1 MNVFTP
7 FEGLT
12 IMQVLCACC
21 HVNTTVDFKGFIKS
35 NKTSSTRLSSSC
47 VWVSSLIMTT
57 SKGSKTKM
65 PWQIFVQC
73 HIMLFS
79 LSNLCPLL
87 AIILVKLAY
96 HVIIKPFPFAM
107 SFFQGLVLH
116 VLCFPWLSCYHFNLC
131 H

>member
-7 FEGLT
+7 FGGLR
-12 IMQVLCACC
+12 IRQVLCVCC
-21 HVNTTVDFKGFIKS
+21 HVNTTVGFIKS

-65 PWQIFVQC
+65 PCQIFVQYDV
-73 HIMLFS
+73 MLLS
-79 LSNLCPLL
+79 LSNLLPLL

-116 VLCFPWLSCYHFNLC
+116 VLSLPCLSCHHFNLC